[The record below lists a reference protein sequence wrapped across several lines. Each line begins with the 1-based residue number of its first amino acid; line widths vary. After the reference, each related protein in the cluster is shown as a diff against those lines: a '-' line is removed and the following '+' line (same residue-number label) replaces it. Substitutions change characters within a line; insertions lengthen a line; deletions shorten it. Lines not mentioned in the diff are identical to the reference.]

1 MAQKLKIAFAGD
13 VNFSGI
19 FRQQLL
25 EGKEIFAP
33 EVLQQLREQDFVV
46 INLEGPAT
54 NSPSQKSSGVALHSP
69 PEAIPYLIARNIKVF
84 NLANNHLFDHGAA
97 GFEETI
103 ALIEKHGGQWFGAG
117 KNLEQAL
124 KPIELAANG
133 ISRGMMGIA
142 HNEGMIASNSHAGV
156 LCEVNQKEISQ
167 AIKDF
172 QKTGKQLIINYHGGE
187 EYTRYPSPAR
197 RKRLKSLAL
206 NAQSWVVAHHSH
218 TLQGVESVKGNQV
231 FYSLGNFV
239 FDLKLQANRSHINQ
253 SAILFAEFDQAGGS
267 YNWLPIN
274 INTAKGIIETRQQEA
289 FANEIE
295 ALNNWAEYGKH
306 WLAEA
311 HRVFWMTRSGG
322 EVANSD
328 SSKGVSMGSP
338 SILKKLFKPSAWKA
352 IWQMY
357 RNPHTRPIAV
367 GALTHTLKQKLGK

>member
-33 EVLQQLREQDFVV
+33 ELLQQLREQDFVV
-46 INLEGPAT
+46 VNLEGPAT
-54 NSPSQKSSGVALHSP
+54 NIPTRKINGVALHSP

-84 NLANNHLFDHGAA
+84 NLANNHLFDHGVA
-97 GFEETI
+97 GFEETV

-124 KPIELAANG
+124 KPIELAANA
-133 ISRGMMGIA
+133 ISRGMIGIA
-142 HNEGMIASNSHAGV
+142 HHEGMIASNSQVGV
-156 LCEVNQKEISQ
+156 LCETSQKEISR
-167 AIKDF
+167 AIMDF
-172 QKTGKQLIINYHGGE
+172 QKAGKQLIVNYHGGE
-187 EYTRYPSPAR
+187 EYTRYPAPER
-197 RKRLKSLAL
+197 RKRLRSLAL

-239 FDLKLQANRSHINQ
+239 FDLKLQANRGYISQ

-274 INTAKGIIETRQQEA
+274 INTSTGIIETRQQEA

-295 ALNNWAEYGKH
+295 ALNNWAEYEKH

-328 SSKGVSMGSP
+328 SSEGVRKGSP
-338 SILKKLFKPSAWKA
+338 GILKKLFKPSAWKA
-352 IWQMY
+352 IWQIY

-367 GALTHTLKQKLGK
+367 GAVTYALKQKMGK